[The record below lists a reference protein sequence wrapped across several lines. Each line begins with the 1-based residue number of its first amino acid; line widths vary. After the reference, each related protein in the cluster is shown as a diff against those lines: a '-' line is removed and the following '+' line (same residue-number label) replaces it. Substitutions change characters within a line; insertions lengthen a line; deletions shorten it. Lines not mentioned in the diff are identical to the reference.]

1 MRPQGGIAQ
10 STQADSIVKQLFIVP
25 EFSVGRLVGHGR
37 CLTSHRKRHYS
48 WSFSGLSLP
57 TGAPILSHKKG
68 VFHEKSQFS
77 IFLIITWVL
86 VLPASAEIYKYV
98 DENGQ
103 KRWTDDLSQVPKE
116 QRPSAQRFESV
127 EETQPGPASSQT
139 NEDQPE
145 TTLDIGEVD
154 TDSPMTADTVSRD
167 ALEKE
172 KADLDTRYRQL
183 MEERKQLEQLKS
195 NADSSDARSGLNKK
209 ISAYN
214 EKTEQ
219 YETQLNDFN
228 EKIKAYNESITT
240 KKTSQTE

>member
-1 MRPQGGIAQ
+1 M
-10 STQADSIVKQLFIVP
+10 
-25 EFSVGRLVGHGR
+25 
-37 CLTSHRKRHYS
+37 
-48 WSFSGLSLP
+48 
-57 TGAPILSHKKG
+57 KKANLA
-68 VFHEKSQFS
+68 FL
-77 IFLIITWVL
+77 LIITWVL